1 MSPAHLAGGTNGA
14 EISLGRAVQE
24 RRKDVEATL
33 HDFAVSQYPCLL
45 GIRTGTQA
53 SA

>member
-24 RRKDVEATL
+24 RRKDVEVEATL
-33 HDFAVSQYPCLL
+33 HDFAVF
-45 GIRTGTQA
+45 
-53 SA
+53 